1 MNFKKLLKIITQS
14 CMGKFINGRIKDDN
28 RNIAEG
34 LRCLAENPFFVLIKN
49 KKRLQAGSE
58 QMNKLC

>member
-1 MNFKKLLKIITQS
+1 
-14 CMGKFINGRIKDDN
+14 MGKFINGRIKDDN